1 MVKKMLAIACA
12 SVMLISSVTFASQ
25 GDPNEEVITP
35 VSPSTESTT
44 TVDNTTA
51 NATTANTTTERTA
64 TINTTT
70 ATTGHDQVVNTASL
84 PASVPEEVK
93 NNVEELNQTGG
104 TLNDFESATGDTSS
118 YTTIGDEPSAEE
130 KQQYDLVSDV
140 VGYLNPDGEMTGTPT
155 DPISIDIGADDLSD
169 YMLVI
174 TNPEMK
180 QIEYIDLGK
189 ENENVKYNEDTGTVE
204 VLPSIYGLVG
214 LFQKTDEQTAE

>member
-1 MVKKMLAIACA
+1 MVKKMVAIACA

-25 GDPNEEVITP
+25 GDPNVGTI
-35 VSPSTESTT
+35 
-44 TVDNTTA
+44 
-51 NATTANTTTERTA
+51 TTTERTA

-70 ATTGHDQVVNTASL
+70 ATTGADQVVSTASL
-84 PASVPEEVK
+84 PASVSEEVK

-140 VGYLNPDGEMTGTPT
+140 VGFLNPDGEMTGTPT

-180 QIEYIDLGK
+180 QKEYIDLGK
-189 ENENVKYNEDTGTVE
+189 ENENVKYNEDTH
-204 VLPSIYGLVG
+204 SIYGRCFTG
-214 LFQKTDEQTAE
+214 KTVQSTLNLHP

>member
-1 MVKKMLAIACA
+1 MVKKMVAIACA

-51 NATTANTTTERTA
+51 NATIARTA

-70 ATTGHDQVVNTASL
+70 ATTGHDQVVSTASL
-84 PASVPEEVK
+84 PASVSEEVK

-155 DPISIDIGADDLSD
+155 DWISIEIGADDLSD

-174 TNPEMK
+174 INPESEPK

-189 ENENVKYNEDTGTVE
+189 ENEKVKYNEDTGTVE

-214 LFQKTDEQTAE
+214 LFQKTNEQTAE